1 MSGYMLISVEDARR
15 IAEAL
20 VRIEQ
25 NAVISE
31 AARRD
36 ALDALH
42 TLNAGLHGTDEVP
55 EDTQREVRA

>member
-1 MSGYMLISVEDARR
+1 MLISVEDARR

-20 VRIEQ
+20 VRVEQ
-25 NAVISE
+25 NAVVSE

-42 TLNAGLHGTDEVP
+42 TLNAGLHATHAVP
-55 EDTQREVRA
+55 ADFRREARA